1 MHFSFYYE
9 ELLDVNNFFQ
19 GSLIEMI
26 GPKRGISMGAAVLLE
41 FDMRIKKGE
50 QEKDDLQ
57 LIDGVSDFCEPDH

>member
-26 GPKRGISMGAAVLLE
+26 GPKRGISMGDAVLLE